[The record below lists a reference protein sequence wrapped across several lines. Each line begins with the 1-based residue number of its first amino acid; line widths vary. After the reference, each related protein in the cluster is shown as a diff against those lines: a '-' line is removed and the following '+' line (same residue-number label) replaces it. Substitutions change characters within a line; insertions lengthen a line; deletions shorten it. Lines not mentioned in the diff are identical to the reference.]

1 MYAGLNAKRFDVIA
15 NQTNP
20 SPERLKKYDYS
31 APYNYSAGV
40 IVTKADN
47 DSIKSFPDLKGKK
60 SAQSA
65 TSNWSK
71 DARDNGAII
80 VTVDSLAQN
89 LEAVKQGRVDAT
101 VNDKLAVL
109 DYFKKQPNSGLKIA
123 VESDKKSRPVLL
135 SWKVKNRLLQKW
147 TKHLKNYAKTER

>member
-1 MYAGLNAKRFDVIA
+1 M
-15 NQTNP
+15 
-20 SPERLKKYDYS
+20 
-31 APYNYSAGV
+31 
-40 IVTKADN
+40 TKADN

-101 VNDKLAVL
+101 VNDKLC
-109 DYFKKQPNSGLKIA
+109 SI
-123 VESDKKSRPVLL
+123 
-135 SWKVKNRLLQKW
+135 RLLQK
-147 TKHLKNYAKTER
+147 TT